1 MRRLLDLFL
10 DPKASK
16 QPITIGG
23 WFVLAV
29 MVALMTATIWYAAVI
44 WNSIAA
50 QMSGTGW
57 GMLIAG
63 VVISMLLGGVLS
75 ALVIYSSRNDYDR

>member
-1 MRRLLDLFL
+1 MRRLLDLFR
-10 DPKASK
+10 DPKMPKRPRS
-16 QPITIGG
+16 TGG

-29 MVALMTATIWYAAVI
+29 LGAFVVASGWYAASI
-44 WNSIAA
+44 WNSIDA
-50 QMSGTGW
+50 QMSGIGW

-63 VVISMLLGGVLS
+63 VIVSLLLGGGLS

>member
-1 MRRLLDLFL
+1 MRRLLDLFR

-29 MVALMTATIWYAAVI
+29 MVALMTATIWYAADI
-44 WNSIAA
+44 WNSIDA
-50 QMSGTGW
+50 QMSGIGW

-63 VVISMLLGGVLS
+63 VVVSMLLGGVLS